1 MARVD
6 AFQGMRVCYS
16 RGVKF
21 VHAADLHIDSPLKGL
36 DAYAGAPAARMRAAT
51 RGALENLVR
60 LCIDEQAA
68 FLLLAGD
75 VFDGSWKDFS
85 TGLFFQSQMARL
97 KEANIPVVIV
107 RGNHDAASAITKS
120 LRLPDNVRELSAK
133 KPETIEMHDAGAC
146 IHGQSF
152 AHRAT
157 TDDLAARYP
166 DAVAGAFNIGLLH
179 TCVEGREGHEPYA
192 PTSLATMRAKGYA
205 YWALG
210 HVHAREV
217 LSTDPWIVFPG
228 NLQGR
233 HAKEVGPKGASLVT
247 VDDGVVTSV
256 EHRALDVVRWDSVIV
271 DATEATDAIEVV
283 DRLRDTL
290 RERAGAADG
299 RFVAARVTIT
309 GATRA
314 NSAIRSDVE
323 KLVAE
328 ARAAANELGDAVW
341 LEKVRI
347 DTRTHVDLARVREE
361 PGAVGH
367 LARRIAAMRAD
378 AKELGDLAQ
387 IFAELD
393 KKLPSELREGKDGG
407 DGALVLSDPDV
418 LRAILDDVE
427 HSLLPRLLE
436 GAEAER

>member
-1 MARVD
+1 M
-6 AFQGMRVCYS
+6 
-16 RGVKF
+16 KF

-51 RGALENLVR
+51 RGALENLVA
-60 LCIDEQAA
+60 LCIDEQVA

-75 VFDGSWKDFS
+75 VFDGGWKDFS
-85 TGLFFQSQMARL
+85 TGLFFHAQMMRL

-120 LRLPDNVRELSAK
+120 LRLPDNVRELSSK
-133 KPETIEMHDAGAC
+133 KPETFELREAGAC
-146 IHGQSF
+146 VHGQSF
-152 AHRAT
+152 AHRVT

-166 DAVAGAFNIGLLH
+166 DAVPGAFNIGLLH

-192 PTSLATMRAKGYA
+192 PTSLATMRSKGYA

-217 LSTDPWIVFPG
+217 IARDPWIVFPG

-233 HAKEVGPKGASLVT
+233 HARETGPKGASVVT
-247 VDDGVVTSV
+247 VEDGIVQSV
-256 EHRALDVVRWDSVIV
+256 EHRALDVVRWESVVV
-271 DATEATDAIEVV
+271 DVSEASDAIEVV
-283 DRLRDTL
+283 DRLRDAL
-290 RERAGAADG
+290 RDRAHEADG
-299 RFVAARVTIT
+299 RFLAARVTLR

-314 NSAIRSDVE
+314 NGALRNDPD

-328 ARAAANELGDAVW
+328 ARAAANELGDLVW
-341 LEKVRI
+341 LEKVKLE
-347 DTRTHVDLARVREE
+347 TRTHVDLSRVREE

-367 LARRIAAMRAD
+367 LARRIASIRAD
-378 AKELGDLAQ
+378 DAELAQ
-387 IFAELD
+387 LGQLFAELD
-393 KKLPSELREGKDGG
+393 KKLPAEVREGKEGG
-407 DGALVLSDPDV
+407 DAPLVLSDPET

-427 HSLLPRLLE
+427 HTLLPRLLE
-436 GAEAER
+436 SAEGER

>member
-1 MARVD
+1 MARLGV
-6 AFQGMRVCYS
+6 FESVCVCYS

-51 RGALENLVR
+51 RGALENLVA
-60 LCIDEQAA
+60 LCIEEQAA

-75 VFDGSWKDFS
+75 IFDGSWKDFS
-85 TGLFFQSQMARL
+85 TGLFFHAQMSRL
-97 KEANIPVVIV
+97 KAANIPVVIV

-120 LRLPDNVRELSAK
+120 LRLPDNVHELSSK
-133 KPETIEMHDAGAC
+133 KPETLELRDAGAC

-152 AHRAT
+152 AHRVT

-192 PTSLATMRAKGYA
+192 PTSLATMRSKGYA

-217 LSTDPWIVFPG
+217 LSTEPYIVFPG

-247 VDDGVVTSV
+247 VEDGVVKSA

-271 DATEATDAIEVV
+271 DVTEAGDAIEVV
-283 DRLRDTL
+283 DRVRDAL
-290 RERAGAADG
+290 RERAGAADD
-299 RFVAARVTIT
+299 RFLAARVTIT
-309 GATRA
+309 GTTRA
-314 NSAIRSDVE
+314 NGAIRNDVD

-328 ARAAANELGDAVW
+328 ARAAANELGDIVW
-341 LEKVRI
+341 LEKVKI
-347 DTRTHVDLARVREE
+347 ETRTHVDLSRVREE

-367 LARRIAAMRAD
+367 LARRIAAIRAD
-378 AKELGDLAQ
+378 ANELGELAQ
-387 IFAELD
+387 MFAELD
-393 KKLPSELREGKDGG
+393 KKLPSELREGREGG
-407 DGALVLSDPDV
+407 EGALVLSDPDA

-427 HSLLPRLLE
+427 HTLLPRLLD
-436 GAEAER
+436 GAEA